1 MILDGKVTPEAVIVD
16 RNGAR
21 TWDMNLRF
29 NCVSC
34 PAEKEEP
41 SRESA
46 CSTVLVWKMAL
57 PRSSRFTVE
66 GAGAPSEESNSVF
79 FGFIDSAEQL

>member
-1 MILDGKVTPEAVIVD
+1 MIPDGKVTPEAVIVD

-46 CSTVLVWKMAL
+46 FPTDLGWQAAL
-57 PRSSRFTVE
+57 PCSSGLTVE
-66 GAGAPSEESNSVF
+66 GAGALSEESRSVLF
-79 FGFIDSAEQL
+79 CFVY